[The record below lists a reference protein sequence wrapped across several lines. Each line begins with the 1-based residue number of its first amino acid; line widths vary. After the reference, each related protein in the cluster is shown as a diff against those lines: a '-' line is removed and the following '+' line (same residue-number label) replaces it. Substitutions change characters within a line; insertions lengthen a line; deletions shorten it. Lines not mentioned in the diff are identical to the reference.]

1 MAEFLQT
8 LPMTHAAH
16 VARRSKDTQL
26 QFDIY
31 GWGLPIAKGAAQT
44 IKVHQLLACSLIV
57 GIMTSLQS
65 CFLCGACNVCGAHM
79 CPFLPDLCITAQ

>member
-1 MAEFLQT
+1 MAEFLQS

-16 VARRSKDTQL
+16 VARRSKGTQI

-44 IKVHQLLACSLIV
+44 IKVRHLAWHAASL
-57 GIMTSLQS
+57 SAS
-65 CFLCGACNVCGAHM
+65 
-79 CPFLPDLCITAQ
+79 

>member
-44 IKVHQLLACSLIV
+44 IKVHHHSWHAASLWA
-57 GIMTSLQS
+57 S
-65 CFLCGACNVCGAHM
+65 
-79 CPFLPDLCITAQ
+79 

>member
-16 VARRSKDTQL
+16 VARRSAGTQL
-26 QFDIY
+26 QFEIY

-44 IKVHQLLACSLIV
+44 IKARHLSWHAASMWASQQASSQAFCVVHIAAVLTCV
-57 GIMTSLQS
+57 H
-65 CFLCGACNVCGAHM
+65 F
-79 CPFLPDLCITAQ
+79 